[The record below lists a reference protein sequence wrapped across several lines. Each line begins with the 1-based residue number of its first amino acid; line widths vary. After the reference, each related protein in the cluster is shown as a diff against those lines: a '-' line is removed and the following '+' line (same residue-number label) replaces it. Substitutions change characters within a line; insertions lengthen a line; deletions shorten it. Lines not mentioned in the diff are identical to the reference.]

1 MVSTAPQQA
10 SGGVA
15 DKCEEDAFTGTRR
28 LATCCRTSCCG
39 KPLAV
44 ANHWLWRVS
53 ERRTRRGEVMRC
65 SRGFQRLELMPFDG
79 TGAGAEGSELGERA
93 GGEEVDRIACIVLV
107 ALSDSLGTG
116 AIDAV

>member
-1 MVSTAPQQA
+1 M
-10 SGGVA
+10 
-15 DKCEEDAFTGTRR
+15 
-28 LATCCRTSCCG
+28 
-39 KPLAV
+39 
-44 ANHWLWRVS
+44 WRVS

-93 GGEEVDRIACIVLV
+93 AGEEVDRIACIVLV